1 MRNGR
6 SLVPCLLALMVGE
19 VAGAEPPIR
28 IDAGFEGG
36 SLGKVE
42 VVGEGRLRCSVQGQH
57 DEHGRNR
64 QASWYSFRLDGV
76 KGRDISLTL
85 TDLVGEYDGRPGACP
100 MTADTIPVFSDD

>member
-1 MRNGR
+1 MKNVR
-6 SLVPCLLALMVGE
+6 SLVSCLLALVVG
-19 VAGAEPPIR
+19 GAAASEPQIR
-28 IDAGFEGG
+28 VDAGFEGG

-76 KGRDISLTL
+76 EGRDITLTL

-100 MTADTIPVFSDD
+100 MTA